1 MSELSHEEVRH
12 HVKIYIR
19 VFTALTILT
28 IVTVAVSYLHLP
40 LWPAIT
46 VALLIA
52 IFKGSLVAAFFM
64 HLFQEKRLIF
74 VVLALAVFFFLFLLL
89 LPTMTSGLR

>member
-12 HVKIYIR
+12 HVKIYMR
-19 VFTALTILT
+19 VFTALMILT
-28 IVTVAVSYLHLP
+28 VATVAVSYLHLP

-46 VALLIA
+46 AALLIA
-52 IFKGSLVAAFFM
+52 IFKGALVAAFFM

-74 VVLALAVFFFLFLLL
+74 VVLALAVFFFLFLLI
-89 LPTMTSGLR
+89 LPAVTSGLR

>member
-19 VFTALTILT
+19 VFAALTILT
-28 IVTVAVSYLHLP
+28 AVTVAVSYLHLP
-40 LWPAIT
+40 LWPAIA

-74 VVLALAVFFFLFLLL
+74 VVLAMAVFFFLFLLL
-89 LPTMTSGLR
+89 LPTLTSGLR

>member
-1 MSELSHEEVRH
+1 MAELSHEEVRH
-12 HVKIYIR
+12 HVKIYII
-19 VFTALTILT
+19 VFVALTILT
-28 IVTVAVSYLHLP
+28 AVTVSVSYLHLP

-52 IFKGSLVAAFFM
+52 IFKGSLVVGFFM

-74 VVLALAVFFFLFLLL
+74 AVLALAVCFFLFLLL
-89 LPTMTSGLR
+89 LPAITSALR